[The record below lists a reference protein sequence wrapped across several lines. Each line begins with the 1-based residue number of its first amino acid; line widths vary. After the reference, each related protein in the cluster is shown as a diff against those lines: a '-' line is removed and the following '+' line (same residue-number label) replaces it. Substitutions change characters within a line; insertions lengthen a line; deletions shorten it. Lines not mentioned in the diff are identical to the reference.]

1 LSEKG
6 AVTEADIVVRLRQGA
21 DVQILIHE
29 ILHFANC
36 SRLKEVLWKADVNL
50 SGQTSVKPAEDVYV
64 IRGSS
69 FHLD

>member
-1 LSEKG
+1 M
-6 AVTEADIVVRLRQGA
+6 AVRLTGSLRQGA
-21 DVQILIHE
+21 DVQVLIHE

-64 IRGSS
+64 ICGSS

>member
-1 LSEKG
+1 MTDG
-6 AVTEADIVVRLRQGA
+6 YRQGA
-21 DVQILIHE
+21 DVQVLIHE

-64 IRGSS
+64 ICGSS